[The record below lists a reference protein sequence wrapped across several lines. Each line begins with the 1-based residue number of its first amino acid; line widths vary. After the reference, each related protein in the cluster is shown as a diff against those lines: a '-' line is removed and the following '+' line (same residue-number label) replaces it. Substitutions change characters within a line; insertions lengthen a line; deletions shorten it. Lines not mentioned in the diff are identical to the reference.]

1 MAFEHYTLKVLVNGV
16 YRDHLLDSP
25 QGEVRIFYE
34 GVYLR
39 PKRFYVPPPPTTIGR
54 CPPGYA
60 LLRFF
65 IPEEINPGYAK
76 LQFWDMPCQS
86 DFTVGTYHIEWRQFG
101 TYSLLG
107 AAGPLVETHYD
118 VGDLTPDTDYE
129 WRVWRD
135 VWSEWVPFRTL
146 APPPIPL
153 LLQVEWR
160 EVGGTTE
167 IINIYEEEPTYVDV
181 EGLTPDTDHE
191 WRIRRE
197 LEPWSEWV
205 QFRTLPPPSYH
216 FRKFRFLFVANHGN
230 SYKVMYSA
238 YLVSSAD
245 SITPIAPEGTLFSD
259 IGGYYSG
266 HSFESQ
272 YRVNS
277 QWHSSN
283 NVTTFGGIVEFPT
296 NQQATHLFLKGPHS
310 SSVVARSISHFTLE
324 SWNFDTQQ
332 WVMVLN
338 LQDIP
343 IWSHEEIRVYEIPN
357 V

>member
-1 MAFEHYTLKVLVNGV
+1 MAFLHYTLKVLVNGV

-107 AAGPLVETHYD
+107 AVGPLVETHYD

-135 VWSEWVPFRTL
+135 VWSEWTPFKTL
-146 APPPIPL
+146 APPPP
-153 LLQVEWR
+153 LLQVEWH
-160 EVGGTTE
+160 EVGGT
-167 IINIYEEEPTYVDV
+167 INVINIQEEEPTYVDV
-181 EGLTPDTDHE
+181 EGLTLDTDHE

-197 LEPWSEWV
+197 LEPWSEWTPFRTLAHLLQV
-205 QFRTLPPPSYH
+205 EWREVGGTTNVIDIQEEEPTYVDVEGLAPDTDHEWRIRGELRPWSEWFQFRTLP
-216 FRKFRFLFVANHGN
+216 L
-230 SYKVMYSA
+230 
-238 YLVSSAD
+238 
-245 SITPIAPEGTLFSD
+245 
-259 IGGYYSG
+259 
-266 HSFESQ
+266 
-272 YRVNS
+272 
-277 QWHSSN
+277 
-283 NVTTFGGIVEFPT
+283 
-296 NQQATHLFLKGPHS
+296 
-310 SSVVARSISHFTLE
+310 
-324 SWNFDTQQ
+324 
-332 WVMVLN
+332 
-338 LQDIP
+338 
-343 IWSHEEIRVYEIPN
+343 
-357 V
+357 